1 MQGSQVMSLSV
12 LNVGFSL
19 PPSLS
24 LPPLRGLRKRT
35 SGVFRKR
42 TEQTGASAWIQLDW
56 EMAVQIALHYLTP
69 VSVQWGWKPAS
80 ANCWKRNCQYYDGNK
95 SLILPFFW
103 VLHVHRGEWAEGWI
117 SVVLSR
123 CLNMGHVSVSFSCRH
138 FKDTCLVTKSTWTP
152 KMNLHFLPLMMY
164 CCIPGRKKNQ
174 REKNKQHRD
183 SKRDRALMN
192 LCYFFCTYTV
202 PSSLWC
208 PWFHQQLIYWAT
220 FRLGNLCPLWGKTA
234 IVIRAD
240 TGTYK
245 AEDPEGTSRTISAG
259 KGYQSLCCRGSSPP
273 ITMKQDKQT
282 LHKAISL
289 QGERSGVWWV
299 EQFVRLWKSH
309 KVYNKRYSMWL
320 W

>member
-123 CLNMGHVSVSFSCRH
+123 YHNMGHVSVSFSCRH

-164 CCIPGRKKNQ
+164 CCIPGRKKIKG
-174 REKNKQHRD
+174 RKISSTGTAKG
-183 SKRDRALMN
+183 
-192 LCYFFCTYTV
+192 TV
-202 PSSLWC
+202 LWWICVIFSAPTLFLHHYGVPGFINSSFTGPPSG
-208 PWFHQQLIYWAT
+208 WAT
-220 FRLGNLCPLWGKTA
+220 FVHCEGKQQLSLEQILVPTKQRTQKGPAEQSQQEKDTRDFAAEAVAPQLPWNKTNRHYTRPLGCRESGQGFGGLNSSWGCESHTKCT
-234 IVIRAD
+234 
-240 TGTYK
+240 T
-245 AEDPEGTSRTISAG
+245 
-259 KGYQSLCCRGSSPP
+259 KG
-273 ITMKQDKQT
+273 
-282 LHKAISL
+282 
-289 QGERSGVWWV
+289 
-299 EQFVRLWKSH
+299 
-309 KVYNKRYSMWL
+309 MWL